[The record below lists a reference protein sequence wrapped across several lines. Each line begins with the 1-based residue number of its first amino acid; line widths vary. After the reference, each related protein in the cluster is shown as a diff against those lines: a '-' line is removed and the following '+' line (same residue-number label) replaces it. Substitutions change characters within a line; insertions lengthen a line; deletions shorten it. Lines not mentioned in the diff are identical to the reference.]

1 MYYQSGNRDKDA
13 SGFNKFGLMIDFYQR
28 LRICR
33 LTFKEAKSRLIRFDA
48 LLNMLANTTAG
59 RKNCKEKKVEVLKKS

>member
-1 MYYQSGNRDKDA
+1 MT
-13 SGFNKFGLMIDFYQR
+13 DFYQR
-28 LRICR
+28 LRIWR